1 MVMLDERLERAVMVE
16 LDELP
21 DTKPS
26 VGMGDTLIAAA
37 KDVTDNTAEG
47 LADIFIPYVEEDF

>member
-1 MVMLDERLERAVMVE
+1 MIDERLERAAMVE

-26 VGMGDTLIAAA
+26 VGMGDMLIAAA
-37 KDVTDNTAEG
+37 KDITDNTTEG
-47 LADIFIPYVEEDF
+47 LVGIFIPYVEEGF

>member
-1 MVMLDERLERAVMVE
+1 MLDERLERAVMVE

-21 DTKPS
+21 DMKPS
-26 VGMGDTLIAAA
+26 VGMGDMLIAAA
-37 KDVTDNTAEG
+37 KDITDNTAEG

>member
-1 MVMLDERLERAVMVE
+1 MLDERLERAVMVE

-21 DTKPS
+21 DTEPS
-26 VGMGDTLIAAA
+26 VGMGDMLIAAA
-37 KDVTDNTAEG
+37 EDNTAEG

>member
-1 MVMLDERLERAVMVE
+1 MVE